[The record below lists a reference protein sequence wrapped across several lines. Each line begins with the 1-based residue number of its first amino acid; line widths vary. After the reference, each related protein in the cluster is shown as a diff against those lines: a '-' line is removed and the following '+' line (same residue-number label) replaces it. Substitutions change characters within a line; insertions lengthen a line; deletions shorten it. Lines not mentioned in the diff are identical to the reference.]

1 MTMHDQT
8 KTLPPF
14 PPLAF
19 GPVEIGFPVVQAALA
34 GYSDWP
40 MRLVASRL
48 GAPFTYSQAMLARFV
63 VQIARGRRAGRLV
76 RPTGE
81 GALGGAQLM
90 GGDDEELGAAA
101 CWLAGTGFHAVDV
114 NLACPVKKV
123 LGRRR
128 GGHLMGRPDAA
139 VEIVARVRDA
149 LSPAVPITVKMRRGL
164 DDSTES
170 RDAFFTIL
178 DGVLRSGAAA
188 VTVHG
193 RTVRQ
198 RYEGRS
204 SWQFLREVKRH
215 AGAAVVLGSGD
226 LFTAADCLEMLRRTG
241 VDGVAV
247 ARGAIGNPW
256 IFRQIRALASGEPC
270 PQPSL
275 GEQREVMV
283 EHYRLAE
290 ETYGPR
296 RTGPIMRKFGIHYAR
311 LHPQAAEVREAFIQV
326 RCQDDWRRVLE
337 QWYG

>member
-1 MTMHDQT
+1 
-8 KTLPPF
+8 
-14 PPLAF
+14 
-19 GPVEIGFPVVQAALA
+19 
-34 GYSDWP
+34 
-40 MRLVASRL
+40 MRVIASRL
-48 GAPFTYSQAMLARFV
+48 GALFTYSEAMLARFV

-90 GGDDEELGAAA
+90 GGDDEELAAA
-101 CWLAGTGFHAVDV
+101 ARWLADAGFRAIDV

-123 LGRRR
+123 LRRHR
-128 GGHLMGRPDAA
+128 GGYLMGRPDLA
-139 VEIVARVRDA
+139 VEIVARLRDA
-149 LSPAVPITVKMRRGL
+149 LPPAVPVTVKMRRGL

-178 DGVLRSGAAA
+178 DGVFRTGAAA

-198 RYEGRS
+198 RYEGSS
-204 SWQFLREVKRH
+204 SWRFLREVKQH
-215 AGAAVVLGSGD
+215 VGGAVVLGSGD

-256 IFRQIRALASGEPC
+256 IFRQIRALAAGKPC
-270 PQPSL
+270 PQPDVD
-275 GEQREVMV
+275 EQREVMV

-290 ETYGPR
+290 ATYGAK
-296 RTGPIMRKFGIHYAR
+296 RTGPIMRKFGIQYAR
-311 LHPQAAEVREAFIQV
+311 LHPQAEDVREAFIRV